1 MAVVER
7 TQSTS
12 KLLDLPSRLLSAVTD
27 YLAATTFANSRA
39 EKLAHYN
46 QLSDAA
52 LEKRGLKR
60 EDIAHQVFPEMYF
73 V

>member
-46 QLSDAA
+46 RCPMPPWKSAA
-52 LEKRGLKR
+52 
-60 EDIAHQVFPEMYF
+60 
-73 V
+73 